1 MTAAEELAQA
11 RAAAVWEIWSSS
23 PAAACVVGEL
33 LPGFRFTTGAEGQAL
48 VRLADQA
55 GVGIVEAHRVLGEL
69 ITRGAVVAHHLTGA
83 ETGRSVWMVPSIPVA
98 LETV

>member
-1 MTAAEELAQA
+1 MTAAEALAEA

-23 PAAACVVGEL
+23 PAAACVVREL
-33 LPGFRFTTGAEGQAL
+33 LSGFTLTTGAEAAAL

-55 GVGIVEAHRVLGEL
+55 GVGIVTAHQVVYEL
-69 ITRGAVVAHHLTGA
+69 IKRGALVAHHSTDA
-83 ETGRSVWMVPSIPVA
+83 ETGRSVLVLPSVPVA